1 MLVKP
6 SLLIGTLLIIFL
18 ASCQL
23 DTSHDGHDH
32 SAMSSDTTSTAVPDT
47 IPGSPARTA
56 MADVGESHVHME
68 YHSPAVRGRIIWGGL
83 VPYGQVWVTGAHNAT
98 SIHFSKDVII
108 ADTKIPA
115 GKYAFFTI
123 PGQDEWI
130 LILNKNW
137 DQHLA
142 DNYSQAEDI
151 LRLTVKPEVIEHT
164 ERLRY
169 DVTETGK
176 QSGRVTMSW
185 EKVRVGFDF
194 NL

>member
-1 MLVKP
+1 MIFRP
-6 SLLIGTLLIIFL
+6 LLLAVVFVLLFL
-18 ASCQL
+18 ASCQSHS
-23 DTSHDGHDH
+23 THDGHDH
-32 SAMSSDTTSTAVPDT
+32 SAMSSDSTSSAVPDT

-83 VPYGQVWVTGAHNAT
+83 VPYEQVWVTGAHNAT
-98 SIHFSKDVII
+98 SINFSKDVTI

-137 DQHLA
+137 DQHLT
-142 DNYSQAEDI
+142 DQYSQAEDV
-151 LRLTVKPEVIEHT
+151 LRLTVQPESIEHT

-169 DVTETGK
+169 DVAATGD